1 MKSRKWISLFLLVAI
16 LVASVALPMDATASA
31 VNVAD
36 NTIAEQGE
44 RKESGDQEEES
55 PEKSTNTTLGDT
67 QKKDADLSNQQG
79 EQIKVQG
86 TEKVEDSSKTDT
98 EEKQSEEE
106 IDDSAAHVPQARS
119 LQPLKEVKAYLV
131 LNDKTTDQLKNMSI
145 DEMLNSL
152 QDKDGNKIEVS
163 KSATTVWR
171 YVKDDLDNIERYD
184 SYTIGSGEVFDLSAA
199 ENVTDYQ
206 LEIIV
211 GKGNQLSADNVRY
224 IIKVY
229 ISDNYNEEFSF
240 ELYAQPDSSTR
251 YKIEPS
257 RVEFIK
263 GEPSLENYIP
273 QWNYFLYGEQGT
285 EIKGPHLGISSV
297 ADENPNI
304 DIEIYRAEEFLVND
318 RLGTEVYPPVTDQVL
333 DQEMDR
339 INAGYKLSAQEAA
352 SGVVSFIVVYYLN
365 DVQMDLITLN
375 FFLLSGIP
383 ELTGSIY
390 TLIDD
395 EKVNV
400 ADDIDVKVEFGE
412 NAREIYYFT
421 LDKGYSA
428 ENEYYVSMNALN
440 STHENVNDKILKAV
454 VGSYSTIE
462 ETTGLE
468 DIKDSLFSDEGYKA
482 NYGGEGIDVTVFF
495 EDANTF
501 GISQTY
507 QFKIRAVAAED
518 VYYSYT
524 EKPIIGA
531 QDPWFRVTGANY
543 ENEAGEEYVLD
554 TYVVENGKNIN
565 MDTMYGYGY
574 QTVLINDLNIDL
586 TKVKPVFWTED
597 SEQVTDVRVVDAEGN
612 QKKITSGDVVN
623 CNGTVQF
630 IVTIDGHQKNYMV
643 NFVKKFEGA
652 KLFVAGPAEREVFL
666 DEYFEYK
673 HDIFIANVGI
683 EPLTGLKVELNAT
696 NCKLD
701 DYWTV
706 GGEGNATLAAFSATS
721 SGLEYGES
729 GNIAKIR
736 LIPDGEGDIEGTI
749 KISADGQEPVII
761 NLSGRAQNPK
771 ITTEDLDDAV
781 KYVPYSYMVTTNNMY
796 DWTDVNFTLSGELP
810 EGVEFIEETG
820 EIYGVPQEMGTF
832 PVTVTA
838 DFTSDTYEFESSTVE
853 LTLNVQDNT
862 NTNVYESTDSQY
874 QILES
879 IGEDV
884 TGEYD
889 FVLTEIDDQLFVSNG
904 EFDEFQDLWL
914 NGEKLVDG
922 VDYTKEEG
930 STRITIS
937 SQTFENKVN
946 KDGTNTLAAE
956 FRVDNERENELKRT
970 AQNFRLDLSQE
981 NPSDNT
987 SDDQKNPTGD
997 DDGQDSG
1004 GNRQSNKNTGGNQNT
1019 GNSSYNG
1026 KRVIPAR
1033 NTGSSGNGSSVDT
1046 DTEDQSTVT
1055 MYTQLV
1061 DAEDSPLENYTIEI
1075 HSTPKEAVTNEKGV
1089 ARFNDVEFGSHTITV
1104 KASDG
1109 ITKATK
1115 KIKVE
1120 EGDEL
1125 SLNDNVITAK
1135 ADSAFTLKIM
1145 LDEDELKLM
1154 GVEERKVLTGDFSNY
1169 EVWLLAF
1176 LLAGVSLAG
1185 MSAMRGKRVKS
1196 LKKGE

>member
-1 MKSRKWISLFLLVAI
+1 M
-16 LVASVALPMDATASA
+16 
-31 VNVAD
+31 
-36 NTIAEQGE
+36 
-44 RKESGDQEEES
+44 
-55 PEKSTNTTLGDT
+55 
-67 QKKDADLSNQQG
+67 
-79 EQIKVQG
+79 
-86 TEKVEDSSKTDT
+86 
-98 EEKQSEEE
+98 
-106 IDDSAAHVPQARS
+106 
-119 LQPLKEVKAYLV
+119 
-131 LNDKTTDQLKNMSI
+131 
-145 DEMLNSL
+145 
-152 QDKDGNKIEVS
+152 
-163 KSATTVWR
+163 
-171 YVKDDLDNIERYD
+171 
-184 SYTIGSGEVFDLSAA
+184 
-199 ENVTDYQ
+199 
-206 LEIIV
+206 
-211 GKGNQLSADNVRY
+211 
-224 IIKVY
+224 
-229 ISDNYNEEFSF
+229 
-240 ELYAQPDSSTR
+240 
-251 YKIEPS
+251 
-257 RVEFIK
+257 
-263 GEPSLENYIP
+263 
-273 QWNYFLYGEQGT
+273 
-285 EIKGPHLGISSV
+285 
-297 ADENPNI
+297 
-304 DIEIYRAEEFLVND
+304 
-318 RLGTEVYPPVTDQVL
+318 
-333 DQEMDR
+333 
-339 INAGYKLSAQEAA
+339 
-352 SGVVSFIVVYYLN
+352 
-365 DVQMDLITLN
+365 
-375 FFLLSGIP
+375 
-383 ELTGSIY
+383 
-390 TLIDD
+390 
-395 EKVNV
+395 
-400 ADDIDVKVEFGE
+400 
-412 NAREIYYFT
+412 
-421 LDKGYSA
+421 
-428 ENEYYVSMNALN
+428 
-440 STHENVNDKILKAV
+440 
-454 VGSYSTIE
+454 
-462 ETTGLE
+462 
-468 DIKDSLFSDEGYKA
+468 
-482 NYGGEGIDVTVFF
+482 
-495 EDANTF
+495 
-501 GISQTY
+501 
-507 QFKIRAVAAED
+507 
-518 VYYSYT
+518 
-524 EKPIIGA
+524 
-531 QDPWFRVTGANY
+531 
-543 ENEAGEEYVLD
+543 LD

-970 AQNFRLDLSQE
+970 AQNFRLDLSQK

-997 DDGQDSG
+997 DGQDSG
-1004 GNRQSNKNTGGNQNT
+1004 GNGQSNKNTGGNQNT

-1026 KRVIPAR
+1026 KRLIPAR
-1033 NTGSSGNGSSVDT
+1033 NTGSSGNGSSADT